1 MKKCGSI
8 LKVTSLCAAVLP
20 HTVLQADVHRKY
32 DNPRTKVQF
41 DEQLS
46 TVVLATSLYCSFP
59 SFDLL
64 VLKEVVQKMAGID
77 ISVEVTSSQLEA
89 LAGGELLKAEVY
101 RKDGRG
107 GGREGRNLGEVR
119 RERVRV
125 REVGGGEIEA
135 GRKES

>member
-1 MKKCGSI
+1 M
-8 LKVTSLCAAVLP
+8 T
-20 HTVLQADVHRKY
+20 
-32 DNPRTKVQF
+32 
-41 DEQLS
+41 
-46 TVVLATSLYCSFP
+46 CSFP

-107 GGREGRNLGEVR
+107 EREGSSLGEVR
-119 RERVRV
+119 RERG
-125 REVGGGEIEA
+125 REVGRG
-135 GRKES
+135 